1 MWRAT
6 VLTLFPEIFPGPL
19 GCSLAGEALTRGVW
33 SLETKQIRDHGLG
46 RHHTVDDAPMGGG
59 PGMVMRVDVL
69 AAALDS
75 LSTQDDARPRLLM
88 SPRGRPLTQA
98 RVRDLAQAS
107 GVIIICPRF
116 EGVDERIIAA
126 RQLEE
131 ISIGDYIL
139 SGGEIP
145 ALTLMD
151 ACVRLLPGVM
161 GATASGVE
169 ESFETGLL
177 EYPHY
182 TRPRLFE
189 GHDIPEILTSGN
201 HAKIAKWRQEQAHKI
216 TKERRP
222 DLLSRQPLKGS

>member
-75 LSTQDDARPRLLM
+75 LSTPDDARPRLLM

-98 RVRDLAQAS
+98 RRRRNSGAYVDGCMCAFIAWRYGRD
-107 GVIIICPRF
+107 GV
-116 EGVDERIIAA
+116 
-126 RQLEE
+126 
-131 ISIGDYIL
+131 
-139 SGGEIP
+139 
-145 ALTLMD
+145 
-151 ACVRLLPGVM
+151 
-161 GATASGVE
+161 
-169 ESFETGLL
+169 
-177 EYPHY
+177 
-182 TRPRLFE
+182 
-189 GHDIPEILTSGN
+189 
-201 HAKIAKWRQEQAHKI
+201 WRRGKF
-216 TKERRP
+216 
-222 DLLSRQPLKGS
+222 

>member
-1 MWRAT
+1 
-6 VLTLFPEIFPGPL
+6 
-19 GCSLAGEALTRGVW
+19 
-33 SLETKQIRDHGLG
+33 ETKQIRDHGLG

-75 LSTQDDARPRLLM
+75 LSTPDDARPRLLM

-145 ALTLMD
+145 ALTL
-151 ACVRLLPGVM
+151 
-161 GATASGVE
+161 
-169 ESFETGLL
+169 L

-222 DLLSRQPLKGS
+222 DLLTRQPLKGS

>member
-1 MWRAT
+1 
-6 VLTLFPEIFPGPL
+6 
-19 GCSLAGEALTRGVW
+19 
-33 SLETKQIRDHGLG
+33 
-46 RHHTVDDAPMGGG
+46 
-59 PGMVMRVDVL
+59 
-69 AAALDS
+69 
-75 LSTQDDARPRLLM
+75 
-88 SPRGRPLTQA
+88 
-98 RVRDLAQAS
+98 
-107 GVIIICPRF
+107 
-116 EGVDERIIAA
+116 
-126 RQLEE
+126 
-131 ISIGDYIL
+131 
-139 SGGEIP
+139 
-145 ALTLMD
+145 MD

-222 DLLSRQPLKGS
+222 DLLTLQPLKGS

>member
-69 AAALDS
+69 AAALNS
-75 LSTQDDARPRLLM
+75 LSTPDDARPRLLM

-126 RQLEE
+126 RQLERNLLWRLY
-131 ISIGDYIL
+131 SFRRRN
-139 SGGEIP
+139 SGAYVDGCMCAFI
-145 ALTLMD
+145 AWRYGRD
-151 ACVRLLPGVM
+151 GV
-161 GATASGVE
+161 
-169 ESFETGLL
+169 
-177 EYPHY
+177 
-182 TRPRLFE
+182 
-189 GHDIPEILTSGN
+189 
-201 HAKIAKWRQEQAHKI
+201 WRRGKF
-216 TKERRP
+216 
-222 DLLSRQPLKGS
+222 